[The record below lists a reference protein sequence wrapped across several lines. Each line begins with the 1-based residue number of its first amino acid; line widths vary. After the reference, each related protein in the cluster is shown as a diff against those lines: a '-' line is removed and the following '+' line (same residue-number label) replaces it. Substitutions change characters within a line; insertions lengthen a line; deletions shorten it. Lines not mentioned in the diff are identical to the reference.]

1 MSDAYR
7 HVVLF
12 RLHDDTDDAT
22 RDAAVEAL
30 ASLHDLPGV
39 LEWTVRVSDDT
50 RKGVVVVENALFE
63 SEEAFR
69 AFQAHPRHAEAGALL
84 RETADWWVGDYPEPL
99 GQDADDIT

>member
-1 MSDAYR
+1 VSEPYR

-22 RDAAVEAL
+22 RDAAVAAL

-63 SEEAFR
+63 SEAAFR

-84 RETADWWVGDYPEPL
+84 RETADWWVGDYPEPR
-99 GQDADDIT
+99 GRDADEIT